1 VAGSLSAMKVMPL
14 VKPTAGAPEQ
24 GQQTYKLCVNKSYNK
39 QFPVLD
45 ISTVPLPATQAA
57 GDSN

>member
-1 VAGSLSAMKVMPL
+1 MKVMPL